1 MDIGIHRHGGQE
13 SRLDSRNSRNSRI
26 CELISRSIE
35 IDELDAKSAGELG
48 FMSRAL
54 AQTTLPHS
62 RVDSSEFERT
72 NGLFTLSIHAPR
84 RVGLPYGM
92 IPRILLTW
100 ISSEAV
106 RTHSPELFLGNSMKD
121 FMDKLGLGSRGGV
134 RGDITRLK
142 QQSQSLFSSTITL
155 IQENNQATHSG
166 FKVENI
172 LVARSATLFWNNKK
186 PEEPSLFQ
194 SHLSLTDDFF
204 RLVVDKPIPI
214 DLRVLRTL
222 RHSSLAMDIYVW
234 LVYRIYILR
243 NPMTIPWVLLKNQ
256 FGANYNS
263 SRGLL
268 DFKGEFS
275 RRLKEVLI
283 FYPQARV
290 EPKQAGLFLEP
301 SPPHIPP
308 TVHKAVHNQSYQ
320 R

>member
-1 MDIGIHRHGGQE
+1 M
-13 SRLDSRNSRNSRI
+13 
-26 CELISRSIE
+26 
-35 IDELDAKSAGELG
+35 DAKSAGQLG
-48 FMSRAL
+48 FMARVL

-62 RVDSSEFERT
+62 RVDGSEFERT

-100 ISSEAV
+100 ISTEAV
-106 RTHSPELFLGNSMKD
+106 RTNSPELCLGNSMKD
-121 FMDKLGLGSRGGV
+121 FMDKLGLGSHGGV

-142 QQSQSLFSSTITL
+142 QQSQSLFSSVITL
-155 IQENNQATHSG
+155 VQENNQAIHSG
-166 FKVENI
+166 FGVENI
-172 LVARSATLFWNNKK
+172 LVARSATLFWDSKK

-204 RLVVDKPIPI
+204 RLVVDRPIPV
-214 DLRVLRTL
+214 DLRVLRSL
-222 RHSSLAMDIYVW
+222 RRSSLAMDIYIW

-243 NPMTIPWVLLKNQ
+243 HPMTIPWVSLKNQ

-268 DFKGEFS
+268 DFKKEFS

-283 FYPQARV
+283 FYPQAKV
-290 EPKQAGLFLEP
+290 EPTQAGLLLKP

-308 TVHKAVHNQSYQ
+308 VVHKAVGN
-320 R
+320 